1 MGATGPTNGG
11 GGSPSS
17 RGGQTSGRGRA
28 PRVRASSREKSRL
41 RLIVVQAIVLSLFVT
56 LFARLWYLQVL
67 GGEAFQAQAAE
78 QSVRE
83 LVVQP
88 ARGLIVDDMGRPL
101 VANRNSWVVTVD
113 RTMLQ
118 KMDDEAQEA
127 LLRRVARTVGS
138 SYTEVVA
145 RTLLCGEPESVVG
158 TCWNGSP
165 YQPVPVAEDVPQETA
180 VSILEQSEDFPA
192 VLAESVSVRAYPSPY
207 GINAAHLLGYLS
219 PITEEELDG
228 AEAEG
233 DTSVHGA
240 SVVGRAGV
248 EKQYD
253 KYLRGAP
260 GYKRV
265 AVDSM
270 GRVLGD
276 SGEIQGRAGDT
287 LVTSIDAR
295 VQAVVEQQLES
306 TIKTARQ
313 TTDPVTGR
321 KYVADSGAVVVM
333 DATNGRVVAAAGYP
347 TYDPGVWVGGIT
359 TKDLARLYS
368 QKAGTPLLFRATQ
381 GQFAPGS
388 TWKPFMTAGALENGY
403 SQSTRLACSSSFTV
417 GNRAFKNYE
426 SGAYGYIGFDKALE
440 VSCNTFF
447 YRIGYNYWQRFGSDV
462 DDIKA
467 KDPLVNIAKVFGFG
481 SETGIDLPGEASGRI
496 ADRQWKRDYYEANK
510 DYYCKIAKKDGS
522 DFLHRFAREF
532 CIEGFAY
539 RAGDAVNFAIG
550 QGDTIVTPLQL
561 ARAYSSLANGGTL
574 WEPRVGKAIV
584 DPQGDVVREIKPKR
598 VGSVKVAKR
607 HLRYIDR
614 ALQGVST
621 RGTMSWRLIDFP
633 LDKVKIRSKTGS
645 AEVYGKQSTSWV
657 ASYDK
662 RYAVVMMV
670 SQGGTGSGTSGP
682 AIRKIWETLYG
693 VRGNRVI
700 DDKAALPGARPP
712 AGLPVFAK
720 DGEILP
726 PAPDEKAARE
736 ERPARTR
743 KNGRRDR
750 R

>member
-1 MGATGPTNGG
+1 MVPPT
-11 GGSPSS
+11 
-17 RGGQTSGRGRA
+17 RTGRA
-28 PRVRASSREKSRL
+28 STGQRSRL
-41 RLIVVQAIVLSLFVT
+41 RLIVVQAVVLSLFLT

-67 GGEAFQAQAAE
+67 GGESYQAQAAE

-83 LVVQP
+83 IVVQP

-101 VANRNSWVVTVD
+101 VANRTSWVVTVD
-113 RTMLQ
+113 RTLLK
-118 KMDDEAQEA
+118 KMDEQAQED

-138 SYTEVVA
+138 PYRKVLA
-145 RTLLCGEPESVVG
+145 RTRLCGEAGAVTGS
-158 TCWNGSP
+158 CWNGSP

-192 VLAESVSVRAYPSPY
+192 VLAESTSVRAYPSPY

-219 PITEEELDG
+219 PITEEELDE

-248 EKQYD
+248 EKEYD
-253 KYLRGAP
+253 EFLRGEP

-276 SGEIQGRAGDT
+276 SGEVESTAGDT

-306 TIKTARQ
+306 TIKTARR
-313 TTDPVTGR
+313 TTDKVTGR
-321 KYVADSGAVVVM
+321 KYVADSGAAVVLDV
-333 DATNGRVVAAAGYP
+333 TNGRVVAMAGYP
-347 TYDPGVWVGGIT
+347 TYDPSVWVGGISN
-359 TKDLARLYS
+359 DQLARLYS
-368 QKAGTPLLFRATQ
+368 AEAGTPLLFRATQ

-403 SQSTRLACSSSFTV
+403 SQDSRLACSSSFTV

-426 SGAYGYIGFDKALE
+426 SGAYGSIGFDKALE

-447 YRIGYNYWQRFGSDV
+447 YRIGYNYWQKWGSDV
-462 DDIKA
+462 DDLKA
-467 KDPLVNIAKVFGFG
+467 KDPLVAIAKRFGFG
-481 SETGIDLPGEASGRI
+481 EETGIDLPGEASGRI
-496 ADRQWKRDYYEANK
+496 ADRRWKRDYYEANK
-510 DYYCKIAKKDGS
+510 DYYCKVGRREGN

-532 CIEGFAY
+532 CAEGYAY

-561 ARAYSSLANGGTL
+561 ARAYASLANGGTL
-574 WEPRVGKAIV
+574 WEPRVARAVV
-584 DPQGDVVREIKPKR
+584 DPEGNVIKEIKPKKAGT
-598 VGSVKVAKR
+598 VEVAQR

-614 ALQGVST
+614 ALRGVSE

-633 LDKVKIRSKTGS
+633 LDKVEIRSKTGS

-657 ASYDK
+657 ASYDD

-693 VRGNRVI
+693 VRGDQVVPA
-700 DDKAALPGARPP
+700 KAALPGAEPP
-712 AGLPVFAK
+712 AGLPVFAA
-720 DGEILP
+720 DGAILP
-726 PAPDEKAARE
+726 PAQQ
-736 ERPARTR
+736 TR
-743 KNGRRDR
+743 KDR
-750 R
+750 RPRS